1 MNRLTALTILA
12 PLAVIAALAATPSN
26 PADWNDQQKE
36 AFLRQAEVVESKR
49 LSVGV
54 TGSSKLTL
62 SNGETTHAAHLQTI
76 DESKPQFQSL
86 QGTELN
92 FRDCYKFNIAAYKLD
107 RMLGL
112 NMVPVSVDRKVGRET
127 GAVTWWVDDVLM
139 MELKRHK
146 EKLEPPVKE
155 EWNNQMYRVRVF
167 NELIYNTDA
176 NLGNVLITHDWDLWI
191 IDFTRAFR
199 MHNKVR
205 HLENLE
211 KIDPDLLA
219 RLKNLDEE
227 TLIRE
232 LSPYLRKAE
241 VKAIIA
247 RRDRIVEH
255 FEHKIAQ
262 LGEIA
267 ALSEVP
273 ERQEEA
279 LRVR

>member
-1 MNRLTALTILA
+1 MRRSIALTALA
-12 PLAVIAALAATPSN
+12 SLAVAAALAATPSN
-26 PADWNDQQKE
+26 PADWSAEQKE
-36 AFLRQAEVVESKR
+36 RFLREAPVVTSKQ
-49 LSVGV
+49 LSVGI

-62 SNGETTHAAHLQTI
+62 SDGQTTHAAHLQTV
-76 DESKPQFQSL
+76 DESKARFDSPN
-86 QGTELN
+86 GTELN
-92 FRDCYKFNIAAYKLD
+92 FRDCYKFNVAAYKLD

-112 NMVPVSVDRKVGRET
+112 NMVPVSVNRRVGGQS
-127 GAVTWWVDDVLM
+127 GAVTWWVDNVQM

-146 EKLEPPVKE
+146 KKIEPPDPEK
-155 EWNNQMYRVRVF
+155 WNNQMYRVRVF

-199 MHNKVR
+199 MHRKVR
-205 HLENLE
+205 QVENLE
-211 KIDPDLLA
+211 KIDPELLA
-219 RLKNLDEE
+219 QLKNLDEE
-227 TLIRE
+227 TLMRE
-232 LSPYLRKAE
+232 LSPCLRKLE

-255 FEHKIAQ
+255 FERKIAQ

-267 ALSEVP
+267 VLSEVP

-279 LRVR
+279 LRVH